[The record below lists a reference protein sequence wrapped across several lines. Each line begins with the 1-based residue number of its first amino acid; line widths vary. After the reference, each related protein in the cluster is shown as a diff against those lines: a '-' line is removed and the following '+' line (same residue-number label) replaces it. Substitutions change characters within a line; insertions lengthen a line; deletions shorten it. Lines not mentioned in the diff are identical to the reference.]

1 MARQRK
7 GGWLCCFRPKV
18 AEASNGES
26 ALKEASSAVTVVK
39 EDSANEKSFAR
50 ASAASSRAPS
60 DDLESFGS
68 PASSYVTCFSE
79 QDPHD
84 ILDTHRCAPYVASL
98 PQHELAICSL
108 YALEV
113 RMTPEGH
120 LYVVSQR

>member
-1 MARQRK
+1 MVRQRK

-26 ALKEASSAVTVVK
+26 ALKEAPSAVAVLK
-39 EDSANEKSFAR
+39 EESANEKAFAR
-50 ASAASSRAPS
+50 ASATSSRAPS

-84 ILDTHRCAPYVASL
+84 NLDTHRCAPFLAPL
-98 PQHELAICSL
+98 HLHELLTC
-108 YALEV
+108 
-113 RMTPEGH
+113 T
-120 LYVVSQR
+120 LYVEIV